1 MFALQ
6 TSHLGEIKIRHF
18 GNVFAQVLCSKQ
30 NL

>member
-6 TSHLGEIKIRHF
+6 TSHFGEIKIRYF
-18 GNVFAQVLCSKQ
+18 GNVFAQVLCCKQ